1 MTKTLLLCVL
11 LIAFLSSCAT
21 LIEGKYQRVQIST
34 IPEGATVTVQGTGE
48 KITTPGTLLLERRKK
63 GSKIV
68 VSLAGYEGV
77 GEDSPYVI
85 ETGIDNI
92 IWLNLLTQGLGF
104 LVDWGTG
111 AMWEYEAHHIINL
124 NRR

>member
-48 KITTPGTLLLERRKK
+48 KITTPGTLFLERRKK

-68 VSLAGYEGV
+68 VS
-77 GEDSPYVI
+77 
-85 ETGIDNI
+85 
-92 IWLNLLTQGLGF
+92 
-104 LVDWGTG
+104 
-111 AMWEYEAHHIINL
+111 
-124 NRR
+124 